1 MKVPVIFLRSML
13 KPLSPFSSFA
23 QENGYKNVPMASTS
37 SKDAMA
43 EEVDSYLNQA
53 ISLAKE
59 KVADHLH
66 GIDELSITQSKWP
79 QQQETEILY
88 SITSELKTTTRNY

>member
-1 MKVPVIFLRSML
+1 MRESS
-13 KPLSPFSSFA
+13 SPFDDGTGHFLAINVENVKSILKLSERA

-43 EEVDSYLNQA
+43 EEVDSYLNKA

-66 GIDELSITQSKWP
+66 GIDELSITQSK
-79 QQQETEILY
+79 
-88 SITSELKTTTRNY
+88 

>member
-1 MKVPVIFLRSML
+1 MAFNLKEIISSMRVSS
-13 KPLSPFSSFA
+13 SPFDDGTGHFLAINVENVKSILKLSERA

-37 SKDAMA
+37 SKDAMS
-43 EEVDSYLNQA
+43 EDVDSYLNQA

-66 GIDELSITQSKWP
+66 GIDELSITQSK
-79 QQQETEILY
+79 
-88 SITSELKTTTRNY
+88 